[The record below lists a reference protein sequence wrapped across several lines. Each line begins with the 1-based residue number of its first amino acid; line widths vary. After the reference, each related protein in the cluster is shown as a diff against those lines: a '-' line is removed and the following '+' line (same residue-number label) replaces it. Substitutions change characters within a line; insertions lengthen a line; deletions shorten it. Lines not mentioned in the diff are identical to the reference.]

1 MNNVEKLSEGS
12 EVVPLR
18 NEVKAVEDI
27 EKGDLVVVR
36 WTDASDRKAPLEE
49 HIGDP
54 SIYCKDWGIFLG
66 VTGTRRRFLLIGK
79 DIVEVHNEWGATR
92 IPLELVEEVKVLLP
106 RNRVVG
112 SIREIQVLGR
122 KVCLRKRRR
131 EVKVVR
137 VA

>member
-1 MNNVEKLSEGS
+1 M
-12 EVVPLR
+12 
-18 NEVKAVEDI
+18 
-27 EKGDLVVVR
+27 R

-54 SIYCKDWGIFLG
+54 SIYCKDWGIYLG
-66 VTGTRRRFLLIGK
+66 VTGARATFILIGK

-92 IPLELVEEVKVLLP
+92 IPLELVEEVIRCP
-106 RNRVVG
+106 TREQVVRR
-112 SIREIQVLGR
+112 IREIQVLGGR
-122 KVCLRKRRR
+122 VRLRKRRR